1 MTVEQYID
9 GVAKGDRV
17 TLSKAITL
25 IESNAPKD
33 FDKAQRVLQGL
44 LPKTGKALRI
54 GITGVPGAGKS
65 TFIESFG
72 QMLCHQGYKVAV
84 LAVDPTSSITGGS
97 ILGDKTRMQNLSR
110 EPNCFIR
117 PSPSKGTLG
126 GAVSMLDEVGR
137 QSDPRIICIGP
148 VTERAA
154 KAAGLAVHQSAVV
167 YTAEG
172 IKDVLLYDKRV
183 VK

>member
-1 MTVEQYID
+1 MPENNDDLRPSWVPEEKNPEFACSVMRGIDTTANSITGAKEYPDAPLRKVPLRKKMTVEQYID

-44 LPKTGKALRI
+44 LPRTGKALRI

-117 PSPSKGTLG
+117 P
-126 GAVSMLDEVGR
+126 
-137 QSDPRIICIGP
+137 
-148 VTERAA
+148 
-154 KAAGLAVHQSAVV
+154 
-167 YTAEG
+167 
-172 IKDVLLYDKRV
+172 
-183 VK
+183 